1 MSSQNK
7 LYFFLLVTL
16 YFERMPL
23 YSESEYKKNKALKL
37 NFLRLTIDHHRLS
50 NTRNYSVHV

>member
-1 MSSQNK
+1 MSSPNK

-37 NFLRLTIDHHRLS
+37 NFLRLKIDHHRLS